1 MWTPG
6 LDGIRQEFEFIFR
19 EYCQPVRAPI
29 PSNFLNQ
36 IRGAIGRT
44 IDDSSNVANCRMRRD
59 VEGRGYWR
67 VIHVR
72 AEVHYSDRSV
82 IWKVTH

>member
-1 MWTPG
+1 MTPG
-6 LDGIRQEFEFIFR
+6 LDGIRQELEFILR

-36 IRGAIGRT
+36 IRGTIGRT
-44 IDDSSNVANCRMRRD
+44 IDDRSNVANCRMRRV

-67 VIHVR
+67 VIPIR
-72 AEVHYSDRSV
+72 AEVHYPDRSV
-82 IWKVTH
+82 IGKVTH